1 MARNILLGAG
11 LLAQLAAP
19 VLGAAALTTHESL
32 LSLPSG
38 WAHDNQPESDTPIQ
52 LSIALTLQNIDKLE
66 DTLKSVSTPGGAS
79 YGQYLD
85 ESEISSQFGPSDAS
99 VEAVT
104 SWLKEA
110 GISAIHTTDHSINF
124 ATTVSKVCL
133 ISYEL
138 MHVSIG

>member
-32 LSLPSG
+32 VSLPSG
-38 WAHDNQPESDTPIQ
+38 WAHDNLPEADTPIQ
-52 LSIALTLQNIDKLE
+52 LSIALTLQNIDQLE
-66 DTLKSVSTPGGAS
+66 STLKSVSTPGGAS

-85 ESEISSQFGPSDAS
+85 ESDVTSQFGPSDAS

-104 SWLKEA
+104 NWLKEA
-110 GISAIHTTDHSINF
+110 GISSIYTTDHSVNF
-124 ATTVSKVCL
+124 ATTVSKVWL
-133 ISYEL
+133 ISHGI
-138 MHVSIG
+138 MHAPMG